1 MNMITINNQEYI
13 SSDQLYEKAPIYCK
27 IGRTARD
34 LIRKNKITDYIFAKL
49 VDDKWTV
56 ADGKSY
62 KFDKVFFNKKFVDGI
77 PEINQEKE
85 IIDDN
90 NIQLAPDI
98 VHLDDHE
105 KFKDDNNNIIEI
117 ETRGER
123 KVDGIFFNI
132 KDTMI
137 SFKLD
142 NLDKNILDK
151 KSYFKENEH
160 YKYFNCKKDRKEG
173 NKTSKIKKE
182 LYLAYEGIL
191 RVLFASHSPN
201 VKPFIKWATESLFV
215 MQIGNIEDKN
225 KLVSQI
231 KGVSYETI
239 QELFSI
245 NARTIPCVYLTAFNT
260 VLQLRDVMKIDTK
273 YNDDDIVYKFGL
285 TKSFESRK
293 NGHKSEYKKLDKFI
307 DMKLVY
313 YTYIDPL
320 YMSEAENEIKTLLSD
335 HKIEWD
341 NHDELIIIPNK
352 LLKFIKTI
360 YENIGMKYSGHTY
373 EFNRKIEE
381 LNKTIC
387 EYENKINLMN
397 KTIENEKQLL
407 NHQIENEKHK
417 LELVNEK
424 HQSDILRKD
433 LEIMKLQM
441 QIMKL

>member
-360 YENIGMKYSGHTY
+360 YENI
-373 EFNRKIEE
+373 
-381 LNKTIC
+381 
-387 EYENKINLMN
+387 
-397 KTIENEKQLL
+397 
-407 NHQIENEKHK
+407 
-417 LELVNEK
+417 
-424 HQSDILRKD
+424 
-433 LEIMKLQM
+433 
-441 QIMKL
+441 